1 MEEEQL
7 RKSTFKKA
15 KLFDMQKKKKK
26 ERKETQLK

>member
-15 KLFDMQKKKKK
+15 KLFDMQKKTTK
-26 ERKETQLK
+26 EKNPN